1 MLSKNLFKSFFPR
14 RYPLRHFSAIPN
26 PPKPSTDTTEL
37 SENINSSPNIQLVMN
52 NPTDS
57 SNFLQN
63 VKAFFDDAA
72 TYSNIR
78 HDLLGIMREGRS
90 AVKIMITLIRDN
102 GKVEFIPSYRAHH
115 VYNYLPVKGGTRFS
129 PDVDLTEVE
138 ALSLLMSVKC
148 SIASLPFGGAK
159 GGIKIDPKL
168 YSLRELETIT
178 RKYAVELAKN
188 GFMGAHIDVP
198 GPDVG
203 TGTREM
209 SWMADAYKKLLGYQ
223 DLHASAC
230 VTGKSLSSGGIR
242 GRTESTGLGVYYAL
256 REFMESDWLTK
267 KFNLEKG
274 LKNKT
279 FIVQVYIYI
288 NKIIHKFI
296 LN

>member
-1 MLSKNLFKSFFPR
+1 MLSKNLLKFGKYRSLC
-14 RYPLRHFSAIPN
+14 RYFSSKAEKAS
-26 PPKPSTDTTEL
+26 PPPPTTAVSDNL
-37 SENINSSPNIQLVMN
+37 TTSPNIELVMSS
-52 NPTDS
+52 PTDS
-57 SNFLQN
+57 ASFLQN
-63 VKAFFDDAA
+63 VKAYFDDAA
-72 TYSNIR
+72 IYSNIR

-90 AVKIMITLIRDN
+90 AIKMMITLIRDN

-129 PDVDLTEVE
+129 PEVDLSEVE

-148 SIASLPFGGAK
+148 SIAGLPFGGAK
-159 GGIKIDPKL
+159 GGVKIDPKQ

-223 DLHASAC
+223 DLHALAC
-230 VTGKSLSSGGIR
+230 VTGKSLSAGGIR
-242 GRTESTGLGVYYAL
+242 GRTESTGLGVFYAM

-267 KFNLEKG
+267 KYNLEKG

-279 FIVQVYIYI
+279 FIVQVK
-288 NKIIHKFI
+288 NKIYFGFLSYFGI
-296 LN
+296 

>member
-1 MLSKNLFKSFFPR
+1 MMLSKSLVKSVLFRSFPR
-14 RYPLRHFSAIPN
+14 FFSTASPA
-26 PPKPSTDTTEL
+26 PSDL
-37 SENINSSPNIQLVMN
+37 SENISVSPNIQLVMN

-63 VKAFFDDAA
+63 VKAYFDDAA

-90 AVKIMITLIRDN
+90 AIKIMITLIRDN

-129 PDVDLTEVE
+129 PEVDLTEVE

-148 SIASLPFGGAK
+148 SIAQLPFGGAK
-159 GGIKIDPKL
+159 GGIKIDPKQ

-209 SWMADAYKKLLGYQ
+209 TWMADAYKRLLGYQ
-223 DLHASAC
+223 DLHALAC
-230 VTGKSLSSGGIR
+230 VTGKSLSYGGIR
-242 GRTESTGLGVYYAL
+242 GRTESTGLGVYYAM

-279 FIVQVYIYI
+279 FMVQVG
-288 NKIIHKFI
+288 
-296 LN
+296 LNFL

>member
-1 MLSKNLFKSFFPR
+1 MLSKHLFKSFFPR
-14 RYPLRHFSAIPN
+14 NLPRAFFSTA
-26 PPKPSTDTTEL
+26 PPPPTTDL
-37 SENINSSPNIQLVMN
+37 SETLTTSPNVQLVMN
-52 NPTDS
+52 SPTDS
-57 SNFLQN
+57 CNFLQN
-63 VKAFFDDAA
+63 VKAYFDEAA

-90 AVKIMITLIRDN
+90 AIKMMITLVRDN
-102 GKVEFIPSYRAHH
+102 GKVEFIPSFRAHH

-129 PDVDLTEVE
+129 PEVDLLEVE

-148 SIASLPFGGAK
+148 SIAGLPFGGAK
-159 GGIKIDPKL
+159 GGVKIDPRK

-209 SWMADAYKKLLGYQ
+209 SWMADAYKRLLGYQ
-223 DLHASAC
+223 DLHAEAC

-242 GRTESTGLGVYYAL
+242 GRTESTGLGVYYAM
-256 REFMESDWLTK
+256 REFMDSEYMLK

-279 FIVQVYIYI
+279 FIVQVCRNIQ
-288 NKIIHKFI
+288 
-296 LN
+296 

>member
-1 MLSKNLFKSFFPR
+1 MLSKLIFQK
-14 RYPLRHFSAIPN
+14 PLLRFLPARHFASQAAAN
-26 PPKPSTDTTEL
+26 TPPPTQL
-37 SENINSSPNIQLVMN
+37 SETLNVSPNIQLVMG

-63 VKAFFDDAA
+63 VKAYFDDAA
-72 TYSNIR
+72 TFSNIR
-78 HDLLGIMREGRS
+78 HDLLSIMREGRT
-90 AVKIMITLIRDN
+90 AVKMMLTLIRDN

-129 PDVDLTEVE
+129 PEVDLTEVE

-148 SIASLPFGGAK
+148 SIAGLPFGGAK
-159 GGIKIDPKL
+159 GGIKIDPKQ

-209 SWMADAYKKLLGYQ
+209 SWMADAYKKLMGYQ
-223 DLHASAC
+223 DLHALAC

-242 GRTESTGLGVYYAL
+242 GRTESTGLGVYYAM
-256 REFMESDWLTK
+256 REFMDSDWLTQK
-267 KFNLEKG
+267 YGLEKG
-274 LKNKT
+274 LKGKT
-279 FIVQVYIYI
+279 FIVQVRLVLIV
-288 NKIIHKFI
+288 KA
-296 LN
+296 

>member
-1 MLSKNLFKSFFPR
+1 MLSRNLLKLSPFRRFFSSTP
-14 RYPLRHFSAIPN
+14 PPP
-26 PPKPSTDTTEL
+26 PPKATSAL
-37 SENINSSPNIQLVMN
+37 SESISVSPNIQLVMN

-63 VKAFFDDAA
+63 VKAYFDDAA
-72 TYSNIR
+72 TYSNVR
-78 HDLLGIMREGRS
+78 HDLLSIMREGRS
-90 AVKIMITLIRDN
+90 AIKIMITLIRDN
-102 GKVEFIPSYRAHH
+102 GKVEFIPSFRAHH

-129 PDVDLTEVE
+129 PEVDLTEVE

-159 GGIKIDPKL
+159 GGIKIDPTK

-223 DLHASAC
+223 DLHALAC
-230 VTGKSLSSGGIR
+230 VTGKSLSAGGIR
-242 GRTESTGLGVYYAL
+242 GRTESTGLGVYYAM
-256 REFMESDWLTK
+256 REFMDSDWLTK
-267 KFNLEKG
+267 KYGLEKG
-274 LKNKT
+274 LKGKT
-279 FIVQVYIYI
+279 FIVQVF
-288 NKIIHKFI
+288 H
-296 LN
+296 

>member
-1 MLSKNLFKSFFPR
+1 MLSKNLLKFGKYRSLC
-14 RYPLRHFSAIPN
+14 RYFSSKVEKETS
-26 PPKPSTDTTEL
+26 PPPTTAV
-37 SENINSSPNIQLVMN
+37 SENLTTSPNIELVMSS
-52 NPTDS
+52 PTDS
-57 SNFLQN
+57 ASFLQN
-63 VKAFFDDAA
+63 VKAYFDDAA
-72 TYSNIR
+72 IYSNIR

-90 AVKIMITLIRDN
+90 AIKMMITLIRDN

-129 PDVDLTEVE
+129 PEVDLSEVE

-148 SIASLPFGGAK
+148 SIAGLPFGGAK
-159 GGIKIDPKL
+159 GGVKIDPKQ

-223 DLHASAC
+223 DLHALAC
-230 VTGKSLSSGGIR
+230 VTGKSLSAGGIR
-242 GRTESTGLGVYYAL
+242 GRTESTGLGVFYVM

-267 KFNLEKG
+267 KYNLEKG

-279 FIVQVYIYI
+279 FIVQVRPKKLWFFSI
-288 NKIIHKFI
+288 F
-296 LN
+296 

>member
-1 MLSKNLFKSFFPR
+1 MLSKNLLKFGKYRSLC
-14 RYPLRHFSAIPN
+14 RYFSTKVEKETS
-26 PPKPSTDTTEL
+26 PPPTTAV
-37 SENINSSPNIQLVMN
+37 SENLTTSPNIELVMSS
-52 NPTDS
+52 PTDS
-57 SNFLQN
+57 ASFLQN
-63 VKAFFDDAA
+63 VKAYFDDAA
-72 TYSNIR
+72 IYSNIR

-90 AVKIMITLIRDN
+90 AIKMMITLIRDN

-129 PDVDLTEVE
+129 PEVDLSEVE

-148 SIASLPFGGAK
+148 SIAGLPFGGAK
-159 GGIKIDPKL
+159 GGVKIDPKQ

-223 DLHASAC
+223 DLHALAC
-230 VTGKSLSSGGIR
+230 VTGKSLSAGGIR
-242 GRTESTGLGVYYAL
+242 GRTESTGLGVFYAM

-267 KFNLEKG
+267 KYNLEKG

-279 FIVQVYIYI
+279 FIVQVRL
-288 NKIIHKFI
+288 KKFWF
-296 LN
+296 LSYF